1 MDHTVGADT
10 RADNRERPGLNPDFT
25 AIASGCSPIAPPARE
40 AHHGCM
46 AEQTRAKR
54 RRGSWRRVPEQ
65 RLLGGVAAG
74 ISARTGM
81 DVTAVRTV
89 FVLLALAG
97 GAGIACYLA
106 AWLLIPAVGEPS
118 NIGGKAMSDG
128 TGITLAAGLASLL
141 IAVFV
146 LLSLVGA
153 GWIGSFA
160 WTFVISTI
168 AIVLISRNAPL
179 DEQATLRR
187 LADPL
192 IGFTGDTRRSRV
204 ALRAL
209 IAGVLLV
216 AGVSTLLVGHTST
229 ALLRPLAGV
238 ALVVAAIVVVLG
250 PWWLRAGRD
259 LVAERQARVRAEE
272 RADMASRV
280 HDSVLQTLALIQR
293 RAGEP
298 QEVIQLARA
307 QERELRSWL
316 FDDRAPGSMAADTT
330 FASGVRLIQSDV
342 EAQHGVTV
350 EVVTVGDRAIDDDL
364 QAMLASARE
373 ATVNAAKWS
382 GVQVISIYAEVEPD
396 EVSLFIR
403 DRGRGFDP
411 ATVPPDR
418 MGVSESIR
426 ARMVRHGGTATIQS
440 VPGEGTEVRLSL
452 PQASGVIPLPPPPPS
467 PFPSPPPPPPPPPP
481 PA

>member
-1 MDHTVGADT
+1 
-10 RADNRERPGLNPDFT
+10 
-25 AIASGCSPIAPPARE
+25 
-40 AHHGCM
+40 
-46 AEQTRAKR
+46 
-54 RRGSWRRVPEQ
+54 
-65 RLLGGVAAG
+65 
-74 ISARTGM
+74 
-81 DVTAVRTV
+81 
-89 FVLLALAG
+89 
-97 GAGIACYLA
+97 
-106 AWLLIPAVGEPS
+106 
-118 NIGGKAMSDG
+118 
-128 TGITLAAGLASLL
+128 
-141 IAVFV
+141 
-146 LLSLVGA
+146 
-153 GWIGSFA
+153 
-160 WTFVISTI
+160 
-168 AIVLISRNAPL
+168 
-179 DEQATLRR
+179 
-187 LADPL
+187 
-192 IGFTGDTRRSRV
+192 
-204 ALRAL
+204 
-209 IAGVLLV
+209 
-216 AGVSTLLVGHTST
+216 
-229 ALLRPLAGV
+229 
-238 ALVVAAIVVVLG
+238 
-250 PWWLRAGRD
+250 
-259 LVAERQARVRAEE
+259 
-272 RADMASRV
+272 
-280 HDSVLQTLALIQR
+280 
-293 RAGEP
+293 
-298 QEVIQLARA
+298 
-307 QERELRSWL
+307 
-316 FDDRAPGSMAADTT
+316 MAADTT